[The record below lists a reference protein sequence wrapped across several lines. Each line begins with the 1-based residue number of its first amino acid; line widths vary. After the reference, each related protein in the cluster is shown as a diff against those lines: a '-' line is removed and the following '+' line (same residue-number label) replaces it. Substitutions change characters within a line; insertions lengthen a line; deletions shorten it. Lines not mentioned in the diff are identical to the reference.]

1 MSASTSSQAT
11 SSSASAP
18 STSSSS
24 GTSVPSTSVAPVPSI
39 TNLVTNSVRN
49 NEAEFLAKLSSCSS
63 HIDAFENPAAQVFII
78 DQGWKW
84 DFREHGMKFH
94 AFFCHLVVRSSAI
107 LLREYF

>member
-63 HIDAFENPAAQVFII
+63 HIDAFENPAAQVLSLIRDGIGFS
-78 DQGWKW
+78 GTW
-84 DFREHGMKFH
+84 DEVSC
-94 AFFCHLVVRSSAI
+94 FFLPLSG
-107 LLREYF
+107 